1 MDAMLVT
8 GGAGFIGSNF
18 VRYALK
24 RHPETQIVVLD
35 ALTYAGS
42 LANVDDCVGTD
53 RFRFIRG
60 DIRDRATVNEAM
72 QGIDTVVNFA
82 AESHVD
88 RSILDPSSFI
98 ETNFNG
104 VYVLLEA
111 ARRLE
116 VKRFLQVST
125 DEVYGHVPEG
135 RSVESDAF
143 APRSPYAASK
153 AAADLLVQSYYT
165 TYGMPVLVTR
175 GGNTVGPYQYP
186 EKVLPLF
193 ITNAL
198 EYKPLPVYGDGS
210 AVRNYLYVEDH
221 CAAIDLVLRSG
232 KPGNAYNVG
241 TNREV
246 SGRDLAARVL
256 ETLDRPE
263 DLREFVPDR
272 SGHDLRYALDCSRI
286 QALGWRPTLDF
297 DTLLDKTVQWY
308 VDHPQ
313 WWREIRNERGFS
325 SYYSKQYEH
334 RFQSR
339 EPHQN

>member
-18 VRYALK
+18 VRYALNHCPDT
-24 RHPETQIVVLD
+24 RVVVLD
-35 ALTYAGS
+35 ALTYAGN
-42 LANVDDCVGTD
+42 LTNLDDCGDSD
-53 RFRFIRG
+53 RLRFIQG
-60 DIRDRATVNEAM
+60 DIRDPSQVDEAM
-72 QGIDTVVNFA
+72 RGVDTVVNFA

-98 ETNFNG
+98 ETNYNG

-125 DEVYGHVPEG
+125 DEVYGHVPAG
-135 RSVESDAF
+135 LSAESDPF

-165 TYGMPVLVTR
+165 TYGLPVLITR

-210 AVRNYLYVEDH
+210 AVRSYLYVEDH
-221 CAAIDLVLRSG
+221 CSAIDLVLRSG
-232 KPGNAYNVG
+232 QPGNAYNVG
-241 TNREV
+241 TDFELN
-246 SGRDLAARVL
+246 GRDLADRIL
-256 ETLDRPE
+256 QILDRPAN
-263 DLREFVPDR
+263 LREFVPDR
-272 SGHDLRYALDCSRI
+272 SGHDLRYALDCSSIRS
-286 QALGWRPTLDF
+286 LGWSPAFDF
-297 DTLLDKTVQWY
+297 DTMLNGTVQWY
-308 VDHPQ
+308 VDHRP
-313 WWREIRNERGFS
+313 WWQEIRNEDSYR
-325 SYYSKQYEH
+325 SYYRKQYHE
-334 RFQSR
+334 R
-339 EPHQN
+339 

>member
-1 MDAMLVT
+1 MDVMLVT

-24 RHPETQIVVLD
+24 HRPDTQVVVLD
-35 ALTYAGS
+35 ALTYAGN
-42 LANVDDCVGTD
+42 LANIDDCAGTD
-53 RFRFIRG
+53 RFRFIHG
-60 DIRDRATVNEAM
+60 DIRDRDTVEDAM
-72 QGIDTVVNFA
+72 RGVDTVVNFA

-98 ETNFNG
+98 ETNYNG

-135 RSVESDAF
+135 YSVESDAF

-165 TYGMPVLVTR
+165 TYGMPVLITR

-198 EYKPLPVYGDGS
+198 EYKPLPVYGNGS
-210 AVRNYLYVEDH
+210 AVRSYLYVEDH
-221 CAAIDLVLRSG
+221 CSAIDRVLRSG
-232 KPGNAYNVG
+232 EPGTAYNVG

-256 ETLDRPE
+256 EILGRPA

-272 SGHDLRYALDCSRI
+272 SGHDLRYALDCGRI
-286 QALGWRPTLDF
+286 GVLGWRPSLDF
-297 DTLLDKTVQWY
+297 DTLLDRTVQWY
-308 VDHPQ
+308 VDHPH
-313 WWREIRNERGFS
+313 WWREIRNESGFR
-325 SYYSKQYEH
+325 SYYKKQYDE
-334 RFQSR
+334 RYQT
-339 EPHQN
+339 

>member
-18 VRYALK
+18 VRYALNHCPDT
-24 RHPETQIVVLD
+24 RVVVLD
-35 ALTYAGS
+35 ALTYAGNLS
-42 LANVDDCVGTD
+42 NLDDCGDSD
-53 RFRFIRG
+53 RLRFIQG
-60 DIRDRATVNEAM
+60 DIRDPSQVDEAM
-72 QGIDTVVNFA
+72 RGVDTVVNFA

-98 ETNFNG
+98 ETNYNG

-116 VKRFLQVST
+116 VERFLQVST
-125 DEVYGHVPEG
+125 DEVYGHVPAGLSAEG
-135 RSVESDAF
+135 DPF

-165 TYGMPVLVTR
+165 TYGLPVLITR

-210 AVRNYLYVEDH
+210 AVRSYLYVEDH
-221 CAAIDLVLRSG
+221 CSAIDRVLRSG
-232 KPGNAYNVG
+232 QPGNAYNVG
-241 TNREV
+241 TNWEV
-246 SGRDLAARVL
+246 NGRDLADRIL
-256 ETLDRPE
+256 QILDRPAN
-263 DLREFVPDR
+263 LREFVPDR
-272 SGHDLRYALDCSRI
+272 SGHDLRYALDCSNIRS
-286 QALGWRPTLDF
+286 LGWRPAFDF
-297 DTLLDKTVQWY
+297 DTMLNGTVQWY
-308 VDHPQ
+308 VDHRP
-313 WWREIRNERGFS
+313 WWQEIRNEDSYR
-325 SYYSKQYEH
+325 SYYRKQYHE
-334 RFQSR
+334 R
-339 EPHQN
+339 